1 MEFFILS
8 LSDFLNFVVVNIELL
23 SVEGVLM
30 ELSLGKG
37 GLFRVLEADKGVDGL
52 ILLREKLDVL
62 NFSILSK
69 KFFQL
74 LSGSIR
80 REVFDIEIASLFG
93 VLVSEHF
100 FGLFHLSVFLLEGFL
115 HIDFFIFVF

>member
-74 LSGSIR
+74 LSSSIR
-80 REVFDIEIASLFG
+80 REVFDIEIASLFW
-93 VLVSEHF
+93 S
-100 FGLFHLSVFLLEGFL
+100 SC
-115 HIDFFIFVF
+115 I